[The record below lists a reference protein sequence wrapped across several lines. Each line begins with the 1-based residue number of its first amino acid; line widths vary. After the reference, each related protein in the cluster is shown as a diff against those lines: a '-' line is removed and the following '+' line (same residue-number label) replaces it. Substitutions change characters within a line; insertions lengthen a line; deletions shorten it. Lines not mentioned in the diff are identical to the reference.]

1 MSGTSGPRILVPVG
15 DSVTLR
21 NTVAYVV
28 RELTEAPEDGSV
40 HFVFPTHWQTRR
52 LDEEEAEAAE
62 ELIDR
67 IRTWVREDLD
77 LEADEELPLSVTTAL
92 IAEDEYLFSYR
103 DYADSIVEYAREHD
117 LDRIVFDPEYNP
129 GGQEPLLSPIEAE
142 LDRVDDITYEVAPV
156 ERAVRGRQLL
166 TGGINVGT
174 FLGTFVLSFFFYQF
188 LGGFS
193 GTFDYATGAVSAG
206 IVAAILSGITFSG
219 EFRPL
224 RALGTIG
231 RLLVYLPVLLWE
243 VAKANIQVAY
253 IVLHPSLPIDP
264 SVERIRPAVPI
275 GLPVTLLANS
285 ITLTPGTVTIDIRDR
300 EFYIH
305 TFSQSS
311 RDGLYDGDL
320 ERWTRFVFFGRGGF
334 RIASLRER
342 GQADE
347 PADDQESPPAA
358 EEGDPA

>member
-28 RELTEAPEDGSV
+28 RELTEASEDGSV
-40 HFVFPTHWQTRR
+40 HFVFPTHWQTRQ
-52 LDEEEAEAAE
+52 LDEEAAEAAE
-62 ELIDR
+62 ELLDR
-67 IRTWVREDLD
+67 IQTWVREDLD
-77 LEADEELPLSVTTAL
+77 LEPDEEVPMSVTTAL
-92 IAEDEYLFSYR
+92 IATEEYLFSYR
-103 DYADSIVEYAREHD
+103 DYADSLVEYAREHD
-117 LDRIVFDPEYNP
+117 LDHIVFDPEYNP

-142 LDRVDDITYEVAPV
+142 LDRLDDITYETAPV
-156 ERAVRGRQLL
+156 EREIRGRQLL
-166 TGGINVGT
+166 TGGINIGT
-174 FLGTFVLSFFFYQF
+174 FLGTFVLSFLFYQF

-193 GTFDYATGAVSAG
+193 GTFDYATGAISAG
-206 IVAAILSGITFSG
+206 IVAAVLSGITFSG
-219 EFRPL
+219 DFRPL
-224 RALGTIG
+224 RALRTIG
-231 RLLVYLPVLLWE
+231 RLLVYFPFLLWE
-243 VAKANIQVAY
+243 IAKANLQVAY

-300 EFYIH
+300 EFYVH
-305 TFSQSS
+305 AFSQSS

-320 ERWTRFVFFGRGGF
+320 ERWVRFVFFGRGGF

-347 PADDQESPPAA
+347 SADDQESPPAT
-358 EEGDPA
+358 EEADSV